1 MAGLISSIVGGV
13 TALGGAIWGSAKSS
27 KLNNKARRLIQQQR
41 DDNEAWYNVKQAE
54 DYTQRADVQA
64 AIKRQ
69 RELLDEQYSRSR
81 AANTVAGG
89 TDESLALQKEAANR
103 SLSQTATDIASQAN
117 AAKDAAEQQYRAQD
131 AALNQQQA
139 QSYQQQ
145 AQQTAQAASQVVNA
159 GLNMVGNGIVS
170 KALGKQGG
178 SADSTFKPQEF
189 SNTLDLS
196 GVPNQFNG
204 GPVKKIV

>member
-1 MAGLISSIVGGV
+1 MAGLISSIIGGA
-13 TALGGAIWGSAKSS
+13 TALGGAIWGSAKSA
-27 KLNNKARRLIQQQR
+27 KYNRKARRLIQNQR
-41 DDNEAWYNVKQAE
+41 DENRRWNDIKQAE

-69 RELLDEQYSRSR
+69 RELLDEQYQRSK

-89 TDESLALQKEAANR
+89 TDESLAMQKEAANS
-103 SLSQTATDIASQAN
+103 SLAQTATDIASQAN
-117 AAKDAAEQQYRAQD
+117 AYKDSADQQYRAQD

-159 GLNMVGNGIVS
+159 GMNLVGNGL
-170 KALGKQGG
+170 ALKGMTLGG
-178 SADSTFKPQEF
+178 DTDSTTFNPQEY
-189 SNTLDLS
+189 SDRLDLS
-196 GVPNQFNG
+196 GINQFNG
-204 GPVKKIV
+204 GPVKIIK